1 MAPVKYNFFERYDI
15 EKQSVLL
22 YWEPFPFLA
31 MAGQRT
37 GRSRFGFKMVLLAV
51 LWCALRLKDLKAY
64 QTLAVPGS
72 GAPNK
77 AELQKM
83 TVPQLK
89 AKLREQGKKVSGKKD
104 ELIARLWQQMQ
115 LETGGA
121 RGEKRSIPKAGD
133 TAIDA
138 TDVFIPLDKTIQK
151 LEELLEEE
159 RVVFIRAG
167 VATGKSTLAR
177 HLARTQSSKYLQVNS
192 PEGEDV
198 LLFEKWKNE
207 LRKTL
212 LKENSTK
219 DVAIGDLDSAFQRL
233 YENDQVLIF
242 DECHLLFSCPAFCQ
256 LLVKQPGYLQK
267 RLKVLMLSAA
277 SEAANEQGKIY
288 TTPAEITAKYMWTP
302 PIPNASQLVHQL
314 AAADVYLEEDAFDF
328 FMCLCG
334 GHRSLFM
341 RAMQWVHDRQMKE
354 KKSARWDIRPWWDIR
369 QALGEARHSWGNGNW
384 TATDTFKRSS
394 LLGMLLESRAICV
407 NGKYKD
413 ASNIPDEFVEI
424 LCQGAS
430 GSLKPAVRR
439 DLTIHGFILPSGPSP
454 TKRQEFEPYNWN
466 LVGARYG
473 VSNPLLAAYYRNVL
487 EETRE
492 LKVDVDR
499 EVTSCIDLLLR
510 ALPYLNFAEVVA
522 FTVQDERMPGDLS
535 AEDLPFEAQYT
546 SAIIRVLNNHGFEY
560 VAFLEDGT
568 KEKVDIYC
576 EQGETTFAIEAVM
589 AARSPADIAEHRS
602 RFDNVSRP
610 NYQAANKKCLV
621 IIGKLEGVLKHV
633 REVQGGIEVVGLV
646 PNEGHVAYTVCVKEG
661 EGVVE
666 FPVKCDR
673 VAKKLI
679 SLNKEPYCEPAQRL
693 QSISPG
699 WVALKQMSS
708 MTYSR
713 IYVSS
718 FHDANC
724 GWSVAVSLTF
734 FLRSC

>member
-1 MAPVKYNFFERYDI
+1 
-15 EKQSVLL
+15 
-22 YWEPFPFLA
+22 
-31 MAGQRT
+31 
-37 GRSRFGFKMVLLAV
+37 
-51 LWCALRLKDLKAY
+51 
-64 QTLAVPGS
+64 
-72 GAPNK
+72 
-77 AELQKM
+77 M
-83 TVPQLK
+83 TVKQLK
-89 AKLREQGKKVSGKKD
+89 AKLREKGEKMSGKKH
-104 ELIARLWQQMQ
+104 ELIERL
-115 LETGGA
+115 LP
-121 RGEKRSIPKAGD
+121 KRNIPEAGD
-133 TAIDA
+133 PAINA
-138 TDVFIPLDKTIQK
+138 TDVFVPLEGTIQK
-151 LEELLEEE
+151 LEDLLQSR

-167 VATGKSTLAR
+167 VATGKSTLAE
-177 HLARTQSSKYLQVNS
+177 HLARTQSSKYLLVNS

-198 LLFEKWKNE
+198 LLFKKWKNE
-207 LRKTL
+207 LRETL
-212 LKENSTK
+212 LQENSTS
-219 DVAIGDLDSAFQRL
+219 DVANGSLKHIFQKL

-256 LLVKQPGYLQK
+256 LLVKKPGYLQK

-277 SEAANEQGKIY
+277 SEAANEQGAIY

-314 AAADVYLEEDAFDF
+314 AAADVYLKEDAIDF
-328 FMCLCG
+328 FMSLCG
-334 GHRSLFM
+334 GHRSIFM
-341 RAMQWVHDRQMKE
+341 RSMQWVHDRQMKE
-354 KKSARWDIRPWWDIR
+354 KKRARWDIR

-384 TATDTFKRSS
+384 TATDTVKGSG
-394 LLGMLLESRAICV
+394 LLGVLVQSRAIRV

-413 ASNIPDEFVEI
+413 ASNIPDEFAEI
-424 LCQGAS
+424 LCQGES

-439 DLTIHGFILPSGPSP
+439 DLTIHGFILPSAI
-454 TKRQEFEPYNWN
+454 KKQEFEPYDWN
-466 LVGARYG
+466 SEGARYG

-487 EETRE
+487 EKKRE

-546 SAIIRVLNNHGFEY
+546 SAIIRVLNNHGFKY
-560 VAFLEDGT
+560 VAFVEDGT
-568 KEKVDIYC
+568 KGKVDIYC

-734 FLRSC
+734 FLTSC

>member
-1 MAPVKYNFFERYDI
+1 
-15 EKQSVLL
+15 
-22 YWEPFPFLA
+22 

-51 LWCALRLKDLKAY
+51 LWCALHLKDLKAY

-72 GAPNK
+72 GSPNK

-89 AKLREQGKKVSGKKD
+89 EKLREKGKKVSGRKV
-104 ELIARLWQQMQ
+104 ELIERL

-121 RGEKRSIPKAGD
+121 RGEKRNIPEAGKL
-133 TAIDA
+133 ANKV
-138 TDVFIPLDKTIQK
+138 TDVFVPLEETIQK
-151 LEELLEEE
+151 LEELLQSR

-177 HLARTQSSKYLQVNS
+177 HLSTTQSSKYLQVNS

-207 LRKTL
+207 LRETL
-212 LKENSTK
+212 IQESSTA
-219 DVAIGDLDSAFQRL
+219 DVANRSLKHLFQKL

-256 LLVKQPGYLQK
+256 LLVKQPGYLQD

-314 AAADVYLEEDAFDF
+314 AAADVYLKEDAIDF
-328 FMCLCG
+328 FMSLCG
-334 GHRSLFM
+334 GHRSIFM
-341 RAMQWVHDRQMKE
+341 RSMQWVHDMQMKE
-354 KKSARWDIRPWWDIR
+354 KKHAWWDVR
-369 QALGEARHSWGNGNW
+369 RSLAQVKLSWGNGNW
-384 TATDTFKRSS
+384 TGTDALEQDN
-394 LLGMLLESRAICV
+394 LLGMLVQSRAIRV

-413 ASNIPDEFVEI
+413 ASNIPDEFAEI
-424 LCQGAS
+424 LCQGES

-439 DLTIHGFILPSGPSP
+439 DLTIHGFILPSA
-454 TKRQEFEPYNWN
+454 TKDHEFEPYDWN
-466 LVGARYG
+466 SEGARYG
-473 VSNPLLAAYYRNVL
+473 VSNPLLAAYYRNLL
-487 EETRE
+487 EKERG
-492 LKVDVDR
+492 LNVDVDM

-510 ALPYLNFAEVVA
+510 ALPYLNFLELVTATVRNEMKTSD
-522 FTVQDERMPGDLS
+522 FTVK
-535 AEDLPFEAQYT
+535 DLPHETQYT
-546 SAIIRVLNNHGFEY
+546 HAIIRVLQSLRFGNVGHVEAG
-560 VAFLEDGT
+560 DQG
-568 KEKVDIYC
+568 KVDIQFW
-576 EQGETTFAIEAVM
+576 QGETRFAIEAVM
-589 AARSPADIAEHRS
+589 SESSTTEITEHRN
-602 RFDNVSRP
+602 RFDNKSRP
-610 NYQAANKKCLV
+610 NYQEANKKCLV
-621 IIGKLEGVLKHV
+621 IIGKLEGVRKHV

-646 PNEGHVAYTVCVKEG
+646 PNEGHVEYTVCVKEG

-679 SLNKEPYCEPAQRL
+679 SNKKPYFEPAQKV
-693 QSISPG
+693 QFIAPG
-699 WVALKQMSS
+699 WVALKQS
-708 MTYSR
+708 
-713 IYVSS
+713 
-718 FHDANC
+718 
-724 GWSVAVSLTF
+724 SLTYELSQY
-734 FLRSC
+734 LRFMMRTAVGLLQSRLLSF

>member
-1 MAPVKYNFFERYDI
+1 
-15 EKQSVLL
+15 
-22 YWEPFPFLA
+22 

-51 LWCALRLKDLKAY
+51 LWCGLRLKDLKAY

-83 TVPQLK
+83 TVPQLR
-89 AKLREQGKKVSGKKD
+89 AKLREKGKKVSGKKD
-104 ELIARLWQQMQ
+104 ELIARWQQMQ

-121 RGEKRSIPKAGD
+121 RGEKRSIPKAGKL
-133 TAIDA
+133 ANNV
-138 TDVFIPLDKTIQK
+138 TDVFIPLDKTVQK
-151 LEELLEEE
+151 LEDLLEEE

-192 PEGEDV
+192 PKTKKV
-198 LLFEKWKNE
+198 LSEENWENE

-219 DVAIGDLDSAFQRL
+219 DVAYGDLDYAFQRL

-256 LLVKQPGYLQK
+256 LLVKQPNYLED

-277 SEAANEQGKIY
+277 SEAANEQGAIY

-314 AAADVYLEEDAFDF
+314 EAADVYLKEDVIVF
-328 FMCLCG
+328 FMRLCG

-354 KKSARWDIRPWWDIR
+354 KKSARWDIR

-384 TATDTFKRSS
+384 TATDTVKRSS
-394 LLGMLLESRAICV
+394 LLGMLVQSRAIRV

-413 ASNIPDEFVEI
+413 ANNVPDEFAEI
-424 LCQGAS
+424 LCQGET

-439 DLTIHGFILPSGPSP
+439 DLTIHGFILPSA
-454 TKRQEFEPYNWN
+454 TKKQEFEPYDWN
-466 LVGARYG
+466 SEGATYT

-487 EETRE
+487 EKKRG
-492 LKVDVDR
+492 LNVDVDR

-510 ALPYLNFAEVVA
+510 ALPYLNFLELVTATVRNEMKTSD
-522 FTVQDERMPGDLS
+522 FTVK
-535 AEDLPFEAQYT
+535 DLPHETQYT
-546 SAIIRVLNNHGFEY
+546 HAIIRVLQSLQFGNVGHVEAG
-560 VAFLEDGT
+560 DQG
-568 KEKVDIYC
+568 KVDI
-576 EQGETTFAIEAVM
+576 QFWSGETRFAIEAVM
-589 AARSPADIAEHRS
+589 AERSPAEIAEHRN
-602 RFDNVSRP
+602 RFDNRSRP
-610 NYQAANKKCLV
+610 NYQEANKKCLV
-621 IIGKLEGVLKHV
+621 IIGKLEGVQKHV

-646 PNEGHVAYTVCVKEG
+646 PNEGHVEYRVCVKEG

-666 FPVKCDR
+666 FDIMCDR

-679 SLNKEPYCEPAQRL
+679 SLNKTPYFEPAQRL

-708 MTYSR
+708 MTYMYLHFMMRTAVGLLQSR
-713 IYVSS
+713 LLS
-718 FHDANC
+718 F
-724 GWSVAVSLTF
+724 
-734 FLRSC
+734 

>member
-1 MAPVKYNFFERYDI
+1 
-15 EKQSVLL
+15 
-22 YWEPFPFLA
+22 

-37 GRSRFGFKMVLLAV
+37 GRFLCGFKRSFPVLHV
-51 LWCALRLKDLKAY
+51 NALNGYR
-64 QTLAVPGS
+64 TLALPGS
-72 GAPNK
+72 SGETK

-89 AKLREQGKKVSGKKD
+89 AKLQEQGKKVSGRKD

-121 RGEKRSIPKAGD
+121 RGEKRNIPKAGD

-138 TDVFIPLDKTIQK
+138 TDVFIPLDTTIQK

-167 VATGKSTLAR
+167 VASGKSTLAE
-177 HLARTQSSKYLQVNS
+177 HLARTQSSKYLQVQF
-192 PEGEDV
+192 PKGEDV
-198 LLFEKWKNE
+198 LLFKSWENE

-212 LKENSTK
+212 MKENSTY
-219 DVAIGDLDSAFQRL
+219 DVANGDLDSAFQRL
-233 YENDQVLIF
+233 YDNDQVLIF

-256 LLVKQPGYLQK
+256 LLVKKPGYLQK

-354 KKSARWDIRPWWDIR
+354 KKSAWWDIR
-369 QALGEARHSWGNGNW
+369 QALAQVKLSWGNGNW
-384 TATDTFKRSS
+384 TAADTVKRSS
-394 LLGMLLESRAICV
+394 LLGMLLESRAIRV

-413 ASNIPDEFVEI
+413 ASNIPDEFAEI
-424 LCQGAS
+424 LCQGES

-439 DLTIHGFILPSGPSP
+439 DLTIHGFILPSA
-454 TKRQEFEPYNWN
+454 TKKQEFEPYDWN
-466 LVGARYG
+466 SEGATYT

-487 EETRE
+487 EKKRG
-492 LKVDVDR
+492 LNVDVDR

-510 ALPYLNFAEVVA
+510 ALPYLNFSELVTATVRNEMKTSD
-522 FTVQDERMPGDLS
+522 FTVK
-535 AEDLPFEAQYT
+535 DLPHETQYT
-546 SAIIRVLNNHGFEY
+546 HAIIRVLQSLQFGNVGHVEAVDQG
-560 VAFLEDGT
+560 
-568 KEKVDIYC
+568 KVDI
-576 EQGETTFAIEAVM
+576 QFWSGETRFAIEAVM
-589 AARSPADIAEHRS
+589 AERSPAEIAEHRN
-602 RFDNVSRP
+602 RFDNRSRP
-610 NYQAANKKCLV
+610 NYQEANKKCLV
-621 IIGKLEGVLKHV
+621 IIGNLEGVQKHV

-646 PNEGHVAYTVCVKEG
+646 PNEGHVEYRVCVKEG

-666 FPVKCDR
+666 FDIMCDR

-679 SLNKEPYCEPAQRL
+679 SLNKEPYFEPAQRL

-699 WVALKQMSS
+699 WVALKQTSS
-708 MTYSR
+708 MTYMYLHFMMRTAVGLLQSR
-713 IYVSS
+713 LLS
-718 FHDANC
+718 F
-724 GWSVAVSLTF
+724 
-734 FLRSC
+734 

>member
-1 MAPVKYNFFERYDI
+1 
-15 EKQSVLL
+15 
-22 YWEPFPFLA
+22 

-51 LWCALRLKDLKAY
+51 LWCALHLKDLKAY

-72 GAPNK
+72 GSPNK

-89 AKLREQGKKVSGKKD
+89 EKLREKGKKVSGRKV
-104 ELIARLWQQMQ
+104 ELIERLLQQMQ
-115 LETGGA
+115 PETGGA
-121 RGEKRSIPKAGD
+121 RDEKRNIPKAGKL
-133 TAIDA
+133 ANNV
-138 TDVFIPLDKTIQK
+138 TDVFIPLEETIQK
-151 LEELLEEE
+151 LEDLLEEE

-177 HLARTQSSKYLQVNS
+177 HLSTTQSSKYLQVH
-192 PEGEDV
+192 PPKTKKV
-198 LLFEKWKNE
+198 LSEESWENE

-212 LKENSTK
+212 LKENSTA
-219 DVAIGDLDSAFQRL
+219 DVAYGDLDYAFQRL
-233 YENDQVLIF
+233 YDNDQVLIF

-256 LLVKQPGYLQK
+256 LLVKQPGYLQD

-277 SEAANEQGKIY
+277 SEAANEQGAIH

-314 AAADVYLEEDAFDF
+314 AAADVYLKEDAIDF
-328 FMCLCG
+328 FMSLCG
-334 GHRSLFM
+334 GHRSIFM
-341 RAMQWVHDRQMKE
+341 RSMQWVHDMQMKE
-354 KKSARWDIRPWWDIR
+354 KKRARWDIMR
-369 QALGEARHSWGNGNW
+369 ALGEAKHSWGNGNW
-384 TATDTFKRSS
+384 TATDTVEGTN
-394 LLGMLLESRAICV
+394 LLGMLVESRAIRV

-413 ASNIPDEFVEI
+413 ANNIPDEFADI
-424 LCQGAS
+424 LCQGES

-439 DLTIHGFILPSGPSP
+439 DLTIHGFILPSAANL
-454 TKRQEFEPYNWN
+454 KHKELEPYDWN
-466 LVGARYG
+466 SEGARYG

-487 EETRE
+487 EKKRG
-492 LKVDVDR
+492 LNVDVDM

-510 ALPYLNFAEVVA
+510 ALPYLNFLEVVTTTVRNELKTSD
-522 FTVQDERMPGDLS
+522 FTVKDFPHET
-535 AEDLPFEAQYT
+535 QYT
-546 SAIIRVLNNHGFEY
+546 HAIIRVLYSLGFGNVGHVEAGD
-560 VAFLEDGT
+560 VG
-568 KEKVDIYC
+568 KVDIQFW
-576 EQGETTFAIEAVM
+576 QGETRFAIEAVM
-589 AARSPADIAEHRS
+589 SESSTTDITEHRN
-602 RFDNVSRP
+602 RFDNRSRP
-610 NYQAANKKCLV
+610 VYQEANKKCLV
-621 IIGKLEGVLKHV
+621 IIGKLESVQKRV

-679 SLNKEPYCEPAQRL
+679 SLNEEPYFEPAQRL

-708 MTYSR
+708 MTYMYLHFMMRTAVGLLQSR
-713 IYVSS
+713 LLS
-718 FHDANC
+718 F
-724 GWSVAVSLTF
+724 
-734 FLRSC
+734 

>member
-1 MAPVKYNFFERYDI
+1 
-15 EKQSVLL
+15 
-22 YWEPFPFLA
+22 

-51 LWCALRLKDLKAY
+51 LWCALHLKDLKAY

-72 GAPNK
+72 GSPNK

-89 AKLREQGKKVSGKKD
+89 AKLREQGKRVSGKKV
-104 ELIARLWQQMQ
+104 ELIQRLLPQMQ
-115 LETGGA
+115 TETGGA
-121 RGEKRSIPKAGD
+121 RGEKRNIPKAGKL
-133 TAIDA
+133 ANKV
-138 TDVFIPLDKTIQK
+138 TDVFVPLEETIQK

-177 HLARTQSSKYLQVNS
+177 HLSTTQSSKYLQVH
-192 PEGEDV
+192 PPKTKKV
-198 LLFEKWKNE
+198 LSEESWENE

-219 DVAIGDLDSAFQRL
+219 DVAYGDLDYAFQRL
-233 YENDQVLIF
+233 YDNDQVLIF

-256 LLVKQPGYLQK
+256 LLVKQPGYLQD

-277 SEAANEQGKIY
+277 SEAANEQGAIY

-302 PIPNASQLVHQL
+302 PMPNASQLVHQL
-314 AAADVYLEEDAFDF
+314 AAADVHLEEDAFDF

-354 KKSARWDIRPWWDIR
+354 KKSAGWDIRR
-369 QALGEARHSWGNGNW
+369 ALGEARHSWGKGNW
-384 TATDTFKRSS
+384 TAADTVKGSS

-413 ASNIPDEFVEI
+413 ANKIPDEFVEI

-430 GSLKPAVRR
+430 GSLKPTVRC
-439 DLTIHGFILPSGPSP
+439 DLTIHGFILPSSGTSA
-454 TKRQEFEPYNWN
+454 TKHQEFEPYNWN

-473 VSNPLLAAYYRNVL
+473 VSNPLLAAYYCQVL
-487 EETRE
+487 RETRE

-535 AEDLPFEAQYT
+535 TEDLPFEAQYT

-568 KEKVDIYC
+568 KGKVDIYC

-602 RFDNVSRP
+602 RFDNASRP
-610 NYQAANKKCLV
+610 NYQEANKKCLV
-621 IIGKLEGVLKHV
+621 IIGKLESVRKRV
-633 REVQGGIEVVGLV
+633 REVQGGIEVVGLA
-646 PNEGHVAYTVCVKEG
+646 PNEGHVAYRVCVKEG
-661 EGVVE
+661 EGLVE
-666 FPVKCDR
+666 FVIKCDR

-679 SLNKEPYCEPAQRL
+679 SLNKEPYFEPAQRL

-708 MTYSR
+708 MTYMYLHFMMRTAVGLLQSR
-713 IYVSS
+713 LLS
-718 FHDANC
+718 F
-724 GWSVAVSLTF
+724 
-734 FLRSC
+734 

>member
-1 MAPVKYNFFERYDI
+1 
-15 EKQSVLL
+15 
-22 YWEPFPFLA
+22 
-31 MAGQRT
+31 
-37 GRSRFGFKMVLLAV
+37 
-51 LWCALRLKDLKAY
+51 
-64 QTLAVPGS
+64 
-72 GAPNK
+72 
-77 AELQKM
+77 M
-83 TVPQLK
+83 TVKQLK
-89 AKLREQGKKVSGKKD
+89 AKLREKGEKMSGKKH
-104 ELIARLWQQMQ
+104 ELIERL
-115 LETGGA
+115 LP
-121 RGEKRSIPKAGD
+121 KRNIPEAGD
-133 TAIDA
+133 PAINA
-138 TDVFIPLDKTIQK
+138 TDVFVPLEGTIQK
-151 LEELLEEE
+151 LEDLLQSR

-167 VATGKSTLAR
+167 VATGKSTLAE
-177 HLARTQSSKYLQVNS
+177 HLARTQSSKYLLVNS

-198 LLFEKWKNE
+198 LLFKKWKNE
-207 LRKTL
+207 LRETL
-212 LKENSTK
+212 LQENSTS
-219 DVAIGDLDSAFQRL
+219 DVANGSLKHIFQKL

-256 LLVKQPGYLQK
+256 LLVKKPGYLQK

-277 SEAANEQGKIY
+277 SEAANEQGAIY

-314 AAADVYLEEDAFDF
+314 AAADVYLKEDAIDF
-328 FMCLCG
+328 FMSLCG
-334 GHRSLFM
+334 GHRSIFM
-341 RAMQWVHDRQMKE
+341 RSMQWVHDRQMKE
-354 KKSARWDIRPWWDIR
+354 KKRARWDIR

-384 TATDTFKRSS
+384 TATDTVKGSG
-394 LLGMLLESRAICV
+394 LLGVLVQSRAIRV

-413 ASNIPDEFVEI
+413 ASNIPDEFAEI
-424 LCQGAS
+424 LCQGES

-439 DLTIHGFILPSGPSP
+439 DLTIHGFILPSAI
-454 TKRQEFEPYNWN
+454 KKQEFEPYDWN
-466 LVGARYG
+466 SEGARYG

-487 EETRE
+487 EKKRE

-546 SAIIRVLNNHGFEY
+546 SAIIRVLNNHGFKY
-560 VAFLEDGT
+560 VAFVEDGT
-568 KEKVDIYC
+568 KGKVDIYC

-724 GWSVAVSLTF
+724 GWFVAVSLTF
-734 FLRSC
+734 FLTSC

>member
-1 MAPVKYNFFERYDI
+1 
-15 EKQSVLL
+15 
-22 YWEPFPFLA
+22 

-51 LWCALRLKDLKAY
+51 LWCGLRLKDLKAY

-89 AKLREQGKKVSGKKD
+89 AKLREQGKKVSGRKD
-104 ELIARLWQQMQ
+104 ELIARL
-115 LETGGA
+115 LP
-121 RGEKRSIPKAGD
+121 KRNIPKPED
-133 TAIDA
+133 TASDR
-138 TDVFIPLDKTIQK
+138 TDVFIPLNQTIQK
-151 LEELLEEE
+151 LEELLKEE

-192 PEGEDV
+192 PKTKKV
-198 LLFEKWKNE
+198 LSEESWENE

-219 DVAIGDLDSAFQRL
+219 DVAYGDLDYAFQRL

-256 LLVKQPGYLQK
+256 LFIKQPGYLQK

-277 SEAANEQGKIY
+277 SEAANEQGAIY

-302 PIPNASQLVHQL
+302 PVPNASQLVHQL
-314 AAADVYLEEDAFDF
+314 EAADVYLKEDVIVF
-328 FMCLCG
+328 FMRLCG

-354 KKSARWDIRPWWDIR
+354 KKSARWDIR

-384 TATDTFKRSS
+384 TATDTVKRSS
-394 LLGMLLESRAICV
+394 LLGMLVQSRAIRV

-413 ASNIPDEFVEI
+413 ANNVPDEFAEI
-424 LCQGAS
+424 LCQGET

-439 DLTIHGFILPSGPSP
+439 DLTIHGFILPSA
-454 TKRQEFEPYNWN
+454 TKKQEFEPYDWN
-466 LVGARYG
+466 SEGATYT

-487 EETRE
+487 EKKRG
-492 LKVDVDR
+492 LNVDVDR

-510 ALPYLNFAEVVA
+510 ALPYLNFLELVTATVRNEMKTSD
-522 FTVQDERMPGDLS
+522 FTVK
-535 AEDLPFEAQYT
+535 DLPHETQYT
-546 SAIIRVLNNHGFEY
+546 HAIIRVLQSLQFGNVGHVEAG
-560 VAFLEDGT
+560 DQG
-568 KEKVDIYC
+568 KVDI
-576 EQGETTFAIEAVM
+576 QFWSGETRFAIEAVM
-589 AARSPADIAEHRS
+589 AERSPAEIAEHRN
-602 RFDNVSRP
+602 RFDNRSRP
-610 NYQAANKKCLV
+610 NYQEANKKCLV
-621 IIGKLEGVLKHV
+621 IIGKLEGVQKHV

-646 PNEGHVAYTVCVKEG
+646 PNEGHVEYRVCVKEG

-666 FPVKCDR
+666 FDIMCDR

-679 SLNKEPYCEPAQRL
+679 SLNKTPYFEPAQRL

-708 MTYSR
+708 MTYMYLHFMMRTAVGLLQSR
-713 IYVSS
+713 LLS
-718 FHDANC
+718 F
-724 GWSVAVSLTF
+724 
-734 FLRSC
+734 

>member
-1 MAPVKYNFFERYDI
+1 
-15 EKQSVLL
+15 
-22 YWEPFPFLA
+22 

-51 LWCALRLKDLKAY
+51 LWCALHLKDLNAY

-72 GAPNK
+72 GSPNK

-89 AKLREQGKKVSGKKD
+89 AKLREQGKTVSGRKV
-104 ELIARLWQQMQ
+104 ELIERLWQQMQ
-115 LETGGA
+115 VERGGA
-121 RGEKRSIPKAGD
+121 RGEKRNIPEAGKL
-133 TAIDA
+133 ANKV
-138 TDVFIPLDKTIQK
+138 TDVFVPLEETIQK
-151 LEELLEEE
+151 LEELLQSR

-177 HLARTQSSKYLQVNS
+177 HLSTTQSSKYLQVNS
-192 PEGEDV
+192 PEGEAV
-198 LLFEKWKNE
+198 LLFEKWENE
-207 LRKTL
+207 LRETL
-212 LKENSTK
+212 IQENSTS
-219 DVAIGDLDSAFQRL
+219 DVANRSLKHIFQKL

-256 LLVKQPGYLQK
+256 LLVKQPGYLQD

-277 SEAANEQGKIY
+277 SEAANAQGAIY

-314 AAADVYLEEDAFDF
+314 AAADVHLEEDAFDF

-354 KKSARWDIRPWWDIR
+354 KKSARWDIR

-430 GSLKPAVRR
+430 GSLKPAVQR

-454 TKRQEFEPYNWN
+454 TKCQEFEPYNWN

-568 KEKVDIYC
+568 NGKVDIYC
-576 EQGETTFAIEAVM
+576 KQGETTFAIEAVM

-602 RFDNVSRP
+602 RFHNASRP
-610 NYQAANKKCLV
+610 NYQRAAKKCLV
-621 IIGKLEGVLKHV
+621 IIGKLESVQKRV

-679 SLNKEPYCEPAQRL
+679 SLNKDPYFEPAQRL

-708 MTYSR
+708 MTY
-713 IYVSS
+713 IHVSS
-718 FHDANC
+718 FHDAN
-724 GWSVAVSLTF
+724 WSVAVSLTF
-734 FLRSC
+734 FLTSC

>member
-1 MAPVKYNFFERYDI
+1 MTQAKVVHGTAVQGCRKILSVVKFDNHSFQDDLIYDDLCKLKFSSLVIGILKQSGSYGVLDENKQNKFSFDTCLSNLTTAPLQKKIGWYGI
-15 EKQSVLL
+15 EQRQSVLL

-51 LWCALRLKDLKAY
+51 LWCALHLKDLKAY

-72 GAPNK
+72 GSPNK

-121 RGEKRSIPKAGD
+121 RGEKRSIPEAGKL
-133 TAIDA
+133 ANNV

-151 LEELLEEE
+151 LEDLLQSR

-212 LKENSTK
+212 LKENSTA

-256 LLVKQPGYLQK
+256 LLVKQPGYLQD

-277 SEAANEQGKIY
+277 SEAANEQGAIH

-314 AAADVYLEEDAFDF
+314 AAADVYLKEDAIDF
-328 FMCLCG
+328 FMSLCG
-334 GHRSLFM
+334 GHRSIFM
-341 RAMQWVHDRQMKE
+341 RSMQWVHDMQMKE
-354 KKSARWDIRPWWDIR
+354 KKRARWDIMR
-369 QALGEARHSWGNGNW
+369 ALGEAKHSWGNGNW
-384 TATDTFKRSS
+384 TATDTVEGTN
-394 LLGMLLESRAICV
+394 LLGMLVESRAIRV

-413 ASNIPDEFVEI
+413 ANNIPDEFAEI
-424 LCQGAS
+424 LCQGES
-430 GSLKPAVRR
+430 GSLKPAVE
-439 DLTIHGFILPSGPSP
+439 TSSSP
-454 TKRQEFEPYNWN
+454 T
-466 LVGARYG
+466 
-473 VSNPLLAAYYRNVL
+473 VL
-487 EETRE
+487 
-492 LKVDVDR
+492 
-499 EVTSCIDLLLR
+499 SFP
-510 ALPYLNFAEVVA
+510 ALQN
-522 FTVQDERMPGDLS
+522 
-535 AEDLPFEAQYT
+535 
-546 SAIIRVLNNHGFEY
+546 
-560 VAFLEDGT
+560 
-568 KEKVDIYC
+568 
-576 EQGETTFAIEAVM
+576 
-589 AARSPADIAEHRS
+589 
-602 RFDNVSRP
+602 
-610 NYQAANKKCLV
+610 
-621 IIGKLEGVLKHV
+621 
-633 REVQGGIEVVGLV
+633 
-646 PNEGHVAYTVCVKEG
+646 
-661 EGVVE
+661 
-666 FPVKCDR
+666 
-673 VAKKLI
+673 
-679 SLNKEPYCEPAQRL
+679 
-693 QSISPG
+693 
-699 WVALKQMSS
+699 
-708 MTYSR
+708 
-713 IYVSS
+713 
-718 FHDANC
+718 
-724 GWSVAVSLTF
+724 
-734 FLRSC
+734 

>member
-1 MAPVKYNFFERYDI
+1 MTHFFLIQQRHLLNTIFFERYDI
-15 EKQSVLL
+15 EKHSVLL

-51 LWCALRLKDLKAY
+51 LWCALHLKDLKAY

-83 TVPQLK
+83 TVPQLR
-89 AKLREQGKKVSGKKD
+89 AKLREKGKKVSGKKD
-104 ELIARLWQQMQ
+104 ELIERL
-115 LETGGA
+115 LP
-121 RGEKRSIPKAGD
+121 KRNIPKAGD

-138 TDVFIPLDKTIQK
+138 TDVFIPLDKTVQK
-151 LEELLEEE
+151 LEDLLEEE

-167 VATGKSTLAR
+167 VASGKSTLAE
-177 HLARTQSSKYLQVNS
+177 HLARTQSSKYLQVHPPKTKKVFS
-192 PEGEDV
+192 EESW
-198 LLFEKWKNE
+198 ENE

-219 DVAIGDLDSAFQRL
+219 DVAYGDLDYAFQRL

-256 LLVKQPGYLQK
+256 LLVKKPGYLQK

-277 SEAANEQGKIY
+277 SEAANEQGAIY

-302 PIPNASQLVHQL
+302 PMPNASQLVHQL

-354 KKSARWDIRPWWDIR
+354 KKSARWDIRPRWDIR

-384 TATDTFKRSS
+384 TATDTLKRSS

-439 DLTIHGFILPSGPSP
+439 DLTIHGFILPSGPSA

-473 VSNPLLAAYYRNVL
+473 VSNPFLAAYYRNVL

-568 KEKVDIYC
+568 EGKVDIYC
-576 EQGETTFAIEAVM
+576 KQGETTFAIEAVM
-589 AARSPADIAEHRS
+589 AARSPAGIAEHRS
-602 RFDNVSRP
+602 RFDNASRP
-610 NYQAANKKCLV
+610 NYQQAAKKCLV
-621 IIGKLEGVLKHV
+621 IIGKLESVQKRV

-666 FPVKCDR
+666 FPVECDR

-679 SLNKEPYCEPAQRL
+679 SLNKDPYFEPAQRL

-708 MTYSR
+708 MTY
-713 IYVSS
+713 IHVSS
-718 FHDANC
+718 FHDAN
-724 GWSVAVSLTF
+724 WSVAVSLTF
-734 FLRSC
+734 FLTSC

>member
-1 MAPVKYNFFERYDI
+1 MFDTFVSNPTTAPVLFFERYDI

-22 YWEPFPFLA
+22 YREPFPFLA
-31 MAGQRT
+31 MAGLRT

-51 LWCALRLKDLKAY
+51 LWGALHLNDLNGY
-64 QTLAVPGS
+64 RTLALPGS
-72 GAPNK
+72 SRETR
-77 AELQKM
+77 AELEKM
-83 TVPQLK
+83 TVKQLK
-89 AKLREQGKKVSGKKD
+89 AKLREKGEKKSGKKH
-104 ELIARLWQQMQ
+104 ELIERL
-115 LETGGA
+115 LP
-121 RGEKRSIPKAGD
+121 KRNIPKAGD

-138 TDVFIPLDKTIQK
+138 TDVFIPLDKTVQK
-151 LEELLEEE
+151 LEDLLEEE

-167 VATGKSTLAR
+167 VASGKSTLAE
-177 HLARTQSSKYLQVNS
+177 HLARTQSSKYLLVNS

-198 LLFEKWKNE
+198 LLFKKWKNE
-207 LRKTL
+207 LRETL
-212 LKENSTK
+212 LQENSTS
-219 DVAIGDLDSAFQRL
+219 DVANGSLKHIFQKL

-256 LLVKQPGYLQK
+256 LLVKKPGYLQK

-277 SEAANEQGKIY
+277 SEAANEQGAIY

-314 AAADVYLEEDAFDF
+314 AAADVYLKEDAIDF
-328 FMCLCG
+328 FMSLCG
-334 GHRSLFM
+334 GHRSIFM
-341 RAMQWVHDRQMKE
+341 RSMQWVHDRQMKE
-354 KKSARWDIRPWWDIR
+354 KKRARWDIR

-384 TATDTFKRSS
+384 TATDAVKGSG
-394 LLGMLLESRAICV
+394 LLGVLVQSRAIRV

-413 ASNIPDEFVEI
+413 ASNIPDEFAEI
-424 LCQGAS
+424 LCQGES

-439 DLTIHGFILPSGPSP
+439 DLTIHGFILPSAI
-454 TKRQEFEPYNWN
+454 KKQEFEPYDWN
-466 LVGARYG
+466 SEGARYG

-487 EETRE
+487 EKKRE

-546 SAIIRVLNNHGFEY
+546 SAIIRVLNNHGFKY
-560 VAFLEDGT
+560 VAFVEDGT
-568 KEKVDIYC
+568 KGKVDIYC

-734 FLRSC
+734 FLTSC